1 MSRIASR
8 LTYFL
13 SILGAITLGVFG
25 MWFLGPRS
33 NNILPSQSPL
43 IELEKMGDLATVKIN
58 YSDVIEFTEKRTQ
71 EIPWTRWELSLGG
84 TKVLL
89 VAKGD
94 CVVATNFKLA
104 KYVNIDQKNHTL
116 SLTLQ
121 QPKSLS
127 ARINHDSREKG
138 GSYFYAIN
146 NQGLEVINP
155 DSSNRI
161 DAINNGLKFAQAQVE
176 RVCTR
181 PEVVAT
187 ARKNTEELLSS
198 TFKVLGWK
206 AKFLWE

>member
-1 MSRIASR
+1 
-8 LTYFL
+8 
-13 SILGAITLGVFG
+13 
-25 MWFLGPRS
+25 
-33 NNILPSQSPL
+33 
-43 IELEKMGDLATVKIN
+43 
-58 YSDVIEFTEKRTQ
+58 
-71 EIPWTRWELSLGG
+71 
-84 TKVLL
+84 
-89 VAKGD
+89 
-94 CVVATNFKLA
+94 
-104 KYVNIDQKNHTL
+104 VNIDQKNHTL